1 MGGITN
7 ERQLVLKDII
17 ELLNNDRI
25 NKKMKPLSVPFYAV
39 KMSHLS
45 VQDLYYLLSSCKQS
59 DNFGKCWWG
68 SLKSSN

>member
-17 ELLNNDRI
+17 ELLTNDRI
-25 NKKMKPLSVPFYAV
+25 NKKMKPLPAKFYAV
-39 KMSHLS
+39 KMAHLS
-45 VQDLYYLLSSCKQS
+45 VQDLYYLLSLCKQS